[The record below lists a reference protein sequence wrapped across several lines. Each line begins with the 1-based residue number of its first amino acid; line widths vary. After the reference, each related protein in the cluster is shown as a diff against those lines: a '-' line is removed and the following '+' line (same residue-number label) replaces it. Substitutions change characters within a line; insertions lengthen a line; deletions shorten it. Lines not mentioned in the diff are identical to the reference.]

1 MEWFDEIILDLTDL
15 LSKKPR
21 KLLDKIHQNRPQ
33 WASDPLRPAIEA
45 QNRPTNLRGQEAEP
59 RVFALLQKKYLS
71 SSTENPNFRSINLG
85 LTYTFLVLRNILVHC
100 PFYFNAKITLWKT
113 YLEVTNTKEVNL
125 HTPVI
130 SQGFLSSIPFF

>member
-1 MEWFDEIILDLTDL
+1 MKIEIILGLFDL
-15 LSKKPR
+15 LW
-21 KLLDKIHQNRPQ
+21 KIHQNRPQ

-85 LTYTFLVLRNILVHC
+85 LTYTFLVLRNILLHC
-100 PFYFNAKITLWKT
+100 PFYFNATIFKLKFMFSNKASKIDEIFTVDLTLT
-113 YLEVTNTKEVNL
+113 T
-125 HTPVI
+125 
-130 SQGFLSSIPFF
+130 